1 LNVQGGKADNQTF
14 ERAADPYG
22 PVRMHDGFAFGPIV
36 RPRNALIMFD
46 RTILLALFVVLI
58 AAAILYVFRLPRIS
72 NLFVQEVPDR
82 PRRRLFLAALS
93 FALVF
98 AVARTLAYLN
108 FHHLGPFHDIYIHGR
123 HIHHLVW
130 GIFILLI
137 VGYGWLLDAGGGATP
152 KSVLISRLMSVLYGA
167 GAALTLDEFALWL
180 NLEDVYWSPQGRASI
195 DAVILFG
202 VALLIGIDGWRFFR
216 ALGREILHFL
226 RW

>member
-1 LNVQGGKADNQTF
+1 MGRFLGAENTLV
-14 ERAADPYG
+14 
-22 PVRMHDGFAFGPIV
+22 M
-36 RPRNALIMFD
+36 LD

-58 AAAILYVFRLPRIS
+58 AAAILYVFRLPQIS
-72 NLFVQEVPDR
+72 KLFVQEMPDR
-82 PRRRLFLAALS
+82 PRRRLFLAAVS

-98 AVARTLAYLN
+98 AAARTLAYVN
-108 FHHLGPFHDIYIHGR
+108 SHHIGPFHDIYIHGR

-137 VGYGWLLDAGGGATP
+137 VGYGWLLDAGGGSTP
-152 KSVLISRLMSVLYGA
+152 RSVMISRLLSVLYGA

-202 VALLIGIDGWRFFR
+202 AALLVGIDGRRFFR
-216 ALGREILHFL
+216 ALGRELL
-226 RW
+226 RVSRW

>member
-1 LNVQGGKADNQTF
+1 
-14 ERAADPYG
+14 
-22 PVRMHDGFAFGPIV
+22 
-36 RPRNALIMFD
+36 MFD
-46 RTILLALFVVLI
+46 RTILLAFLVVLI
-58 AAAILYVFRLPRIS
+58 AAGILHIFRLPRIS
-72 NLFVQEVPDR
+72 NLFVQEMPDR

-98 AVARTLAYLN
+98 TSARTLAYLN
-108 FHHLGPFHDIYIHGR
+108 FHHIGPFHDIYIHGR

-130 GIFILLI
+130 GIFILLV

-152 KSVLISRLMSVLYGA
+152 RSVLISRLMSVLYGA

-180 NLEDVYWSPQGRASI
+180 NLEDVYWSAQGRASI

-202 VALLIGIDGWRFFR
+202 AALLIGIDGRRFFR
-216 ALGREILHFL
+216 ALGRELLRLL

>member
-1 LNVQGGKADNQTF
+1 ML
-14 ERAADPYG
+14 
-22 PVRMHDGFAFGPIV
+22 
-36 RPRNALIMFD
+36 D

-58 AAAILYVFRLPRIS
+58 AAAILYIFRLPRIS
-72 NLFVQEVPDR
+72 KLFVQEMPDR
-82 PRRRLFLAALS
+82 PRRRLFLAAVS

-98 AVARTLAYLN
+98 AAARTLAYVN
-108 FHHLGPFHDIYIHGR
+108 FHHIGPFHDIYIHGR

-137 VGYGWLLDAGGGATP
+137 VGYGWLLDAGGGSTP
-152 KSVLISRLMSVLYGA
+152 RSVMISRLLSVLYGA

-180 NLEDVYWSPQGRASI
+180 NLEDVYWSSQGRASI

-202 VALLIGIDGWRFFR
+202 AALLVGIDGRRFFR
-216 ALGREILHFL
+216 ALGRELLHVL